1 MVLCRWHLA
10 HLVCARISQLVS
22 MDLRLLR
29 FVTVILLCLGAKKAV
44 HACAVCSVTN
54 EASRYA
60 YYGTTVFLTLLPL
73 FMIGGVVYYI
83 ARKGK

>member
-1 MVLCRWHLA
+1 
-10 HLVCARISQLVS
+10 

-29 FVTVILLCLGAKKAV
+29 FVTVISLCLGAKQAV
-44 HACAVCSVTN
+44 RACAVCSVTN

-83 ARKGK
+83 AKKGK

>member
-1 MVLCRWHLA
+1 M
-10 HLVCARISQLVS
+10 S
-22 MDLRLLR
+22 MEFGRLR
-29 FVTVILLCLGAKKAV
+29 FVIGILLCLAATKAAQ
-44 HACAVCSVTN
+44 ACAVCSVTN

-83 ARKGK
+83 AKKGR

>member
-1 MVLCRWHLA
+1 M
-10 HLVCARISQLVS
+10 S
-22 MDLRLLR
+22 MDIRRLRI
-29 FVTVILLCLGAKKAV
+29 VTGILLCLAATRAAQ
-44 HACAVCSVTN
+44 ACAVCSVTN

-83 ARKGK
+83 AKKGR